1 MNKEIVFIIVTY
13 QPEKNMLGDLRAVLS
28 GWEVIVVDNTKN
40 NRGYGG
46 GANVG
51 MKQAMRQGAQWF
63 VIMNQDVKMTK
74 ESVRAFT
81 DILRKSQPAIVGP
94 FAGQLDPKRWTTIV
108 PAAKMDYISGS
119 VFAIHRDVI
128 DKIGYFFQPYF
139 MYYEEVDYCIRARR
153 GGFPLRWLPISG
165 ITHEESVGLGKG
177 SFLHEYYLARN
188 HLLFVERSAP
198 RSVKLREFLRL
209 PKTLIERLSNLGAL
223 IGLFHYFIRRFGKL

>member
-1 MNKEIVFIIVTY
+1 
-13 QPEKNMLGDLRAVLS
+13 MLGDLRAVLE
-28 GWEVIVVDNTKN
+28 GWEVMIVDNTKN

-46 GANVG
+46 GANAG
-51 MKQAMRQGAQWF
+51 MKRAMRQGAQWF

-74 ESVRAFT
+74 EAVGSFT

-108 PAAKMDYISGS
+108 PATKMDYISGS

-128 DKIGYFFQPYF
+128 DKIGYFFEPYF
-139 MYYEEVDYCIRARR
+139 MYYEEVDYCMRSKSAE
-153 GGFPLRWLPISG
+153 FPLRWLPISG

-188 HLLFVERSAP
+188 HLLFVERCAA
-198 RSVKLREFLRL
+198 RSVKLHEFLRL
-209 PKTLIERLSNLGAL
+209 PKTIFEHIVQPGAL
-223 IGLFHYFIRRFGKL
+223 LGLFHYFIRRFGRL